1 MTSVRALY
9 DAAHGIVSTYERHL
23 SAAAMLV
30 GFGLDSYTFG
40 RVDRPAA
47 NIVFCAYLTIA
58 FLSIV
63 LAHNLQQRMDR
74 RVARIQKLAAMQNSM
89 RGALNRGGAEA
100 PRPLADVETLPPPP
114 QTKLDTLFEWLP
126 VATQFAL
133 GGLWSG
139 FLVFYGRSAALA
151 ASWPFVLLLA
161 LFLVGNEVF
170 RRYRSRLVFSSLLF
184 FFALYSYAIFVV
196 PVFTKTM
203 GKYTFIGSGILTLL
217 VFYFFLQ
224 VLALAGRERYRQ
236 SRWQIWG
243 GVIAIFA
250 TMNLFYFARLLPPLP
265 LAAADTG
272 VYTDVKHKGESYIVT
287 GEEQPWYVRA
297 GFASPTIRIT
307 DDQPLYLYAA
317 VFAPIKLATRV
328 SHVWQW
334 YDPKREHWMTQSI
347 VSFAING
354 GREGG
359 YRAYS
364 IKRKPKPGEWRVNV
378 ESIDNRLIARVKFI
392 VQQVAA
398 PVPTVTQTLN

>member
-9 DAAHGIVSTYERHL
+9 NAAHGVLSAYERHL

-30 GFGLDSYTFG
+30 GFGLDSFTFG
-40 RVDRPAA
+40 RIDRPAA
-47 NIVFCAYLTIA
+47 NIVFSAYLIVA

-74 RVARIQKLAAMQNSM
+74 RVARVQKLAAMQNSM
-89 RGALNRGGAEA
+89 RGALNRGGSDA
-100 PRPLADVETLPPPP
+100 PRPLGDVETLPPPP
-114 QTKLDTLFEWLP
+114 ETKLDTLFEWLP

-139 FLVFYGRSAALA
+139 FLVFYGRSAAFA
-151 ASWPFVLLLA
+151 ASWPFILLLA
-161 LFLVGNEVF
+161 LFLIGNEVF
-170 RRYRSRLVFSSLLF
+170 RHYRARLVFTSLLF

-196 PVFTKTM
+196 PVFTRTI
-203 GKYTFIGSGILTLL
+203 GKFTFIGSGILAVLI
-217 VFYFFLQ
+217 FYFFLQ
-224 VLALAGRERYRQ
+224 VLAVAGRERYRQ
-236 SRWQIWG
+236 SRWKIVG
-243 GVIAIFA
+243 GAAAILA
-250 TMNLFYFARLLPPLP
+250 VMNAFYFARILPPLP

-272 VYTDVKHKGESYIVT
+272 IYYGVQHKGNDYIVT
-287 GEEQPWYVRA
+287 EDVQPWYVKM
-297 GFASPTIRIT
+297 GFASPTMRVT
-307 DDQPLYLYAA
+307 ADQPLYLYAA

-328 SHVWQW
+328 SHIWQW
-334 YDPKREHWMTQSI
+334 YDPVHKHWMTQSI

-364 IKRKPKPGEWRVNV
+364 IKKKPKPGEWRVNV
-378 ESIDNRLIARVKFI
+378 ESIDHRLIAREKFL
-392 VQQVAA
+392 VEQVAA

>member
-9 DAAHGIVSTYERHL
+9 DAAHGILSVYERHL
-23 SAAAMLV
+23 SAAAMAV

-47 NIVFCAYLTIA
+47 NIVFCVYLTIA
-58 FLSIV
+58 FAAIV
-63 LAHNLQQRMDR
+63 LAHNLQQRTDR
-74 RVARIQKLAAMQNSM
+74 RMARIQKLAAMQASM
-89 RGALNRGGAEA
+89 RGALDRGGADV
-100 PRPLADVETLPPPP
+100 PTLASVETLPPP
-114 QTKLDTLFEWLP
+114 QQSRLDKLLEWLP

-139 FLVFYGRSAALA
+139 FLVFYGRSAAFA
-151 ASWPFVLLLA
+151 AAWPFILLLA
-161 LFLVGNEVF
+161 LFLVGNEMF
-170 RRYRSRLVFSSLLF
+170 RRYRSRLVFTSLLF

-196 PVFTKTM
+196 PVFTKTI
-203 GKYTFIGSGILTLL
+203 GKFTFIGSGMLALL

-236 SRWQIWG
+236 SRWKIVV

-250 TMNLFYFARLLPPLP
+250 VMNLFYFARILPPLP

-272 VYTDVKHKGESYIVT
+272 IYTGVQHKGDDYIVT
-287 GEEQPWYVRA
+287 AETQPWYVRA
-297 GFASPTIRIT
+297 GFASPTMHVT
-307 DDQPLYLYAA
+307 AGQPLYLYAA

-328 SHVWQW
+328 SHIWQW
-334 YDPKREHWMTQSI
+334 YDPVQKHWMTQSI

-354 GREGG
+354 GRDGG

-364 IKRKPKPGEWRVNV
+364 IKKKPKPGAWRVNI
-378 ESIDNRLIARVKFI
+378 ESIDHRLIARVKFL
-392 VQQVAA
+392 VEQVAT
-398 PVPTVTQTLN
+398 PVATVTQTLN

>member
-9 DAAHGIVSTYERHL
+9 DTAHGVVSAYERHL

-47 NIVFCAYLTIA
+47 NIVFSAYLVVA
-58 FLSIV
+58 FFAIV

-74 RVARIQKLAAMQNSM
+74 RVARIQKFAAMQNSM
-89 RGALNRGGAEA
+89 RGALNRGDT
-100 PRPLADVETLPPPP
+100 PRNLADVETLPPPP
-114 QTKLDTLFEWLP
+114 KTKLDTLFEWLP

-139 FLVFYGRSAALA
+139 FLVFYGRSAAFA
-151 ASWPFVLLLA
+151 ASWPFILLLA
-161 LFLVGNEVF
+161 LFLIGNEVF
-170 RRYRSRLVFSSLLF
+170 RRYRSRLVFSTLLF
-184 FFALYSYAIFVV
+184 FFALHSYAIFVV
-196 PVFTKTM
+196 PVFTKTI
-203 GKYTFIGSGILTLL
+203 GKYTFIGSGILALL

-224 VLALAGRERYRQ
+224 VLELAGRERYRQ
-236 SRWQIWG
+236 SRWKIIG

-250 TMNLFYFARLLPPLP
+250 TMNLFYFARVLPPLP
-265 LAAADTG
+265 LAAAETGIYTG
-272 VYTDVKHKGESYIVT
+272 VSHKGNDYIVT
-287 GEEQPWYVRA
+287 AEAQPWYVRA
-297 GFASPTIRIT
+297 GLASPTIHVT
-307 DDQPLYLYAA
+307 TDQPLYLYAA

-328 SHVWQW
+328 THIWQW
-334 YDPKREHWMTQSI
+334 YDPVHEHWMTQSI

-364 IKRKPKPGEWRVNV
+364 VKKKPKAGEWRVNV
-378 ESIDNRLIARVKFI
+378 ESIDRRLIARVKFL
-392 VQQVAA
+392 VDLVPT
-398 PVPTVTQTLN
+398 PVPAVTQTLN

>member
-9 DAAHGIVSTYERHL
+9 DAAHGIISVYERHL
-23 SAAAMLV
+23 SAAAMII

-47 NIVFCAYLTIA
+47 NIVFCIYLAIA
-58 FLSIV
+58 FVAIV

-74 RVARIQKLAAMQNSM
+74 RVARIQKLAAVQNSM
-89 RGALNRGGAEA
+89 RGALNRGGADTA
-100 PRPLADVETLPPPP
+100 RPFDVETLPPPP
-114 QTKLDTLFEWLP
+114 KTKLDTLFEWLP

-151 ASWPFVLLLA
+151 ASWPFILLLA

-203 GKYTFIGSGILTLL
+203 GKYTFIGSGILALL

-236 SRWQIWG
+236 SRWRIWG

-265 LAAADTG
+265 LAAAETGIYTG
-272 VYTDVKHKGESYIVT
+272 VKHQGQSYIVT
-287 GEEQPWYVRA
+287 GEAQPWYIRA
-297 GFASPTIRIT
+297 GFASPTIQIT
-307 DDQPLYLYAA
+307 ADQPLYLYAA

-328 SHVWQW
+328 SHIWQW
-334 YDPKREHWMTQSI
+334 YDPAHKHWMTQSI
-347 VSFAING
+347 VTFAING

-364 IKRKPKPGEWRVNV
+364 IKRKPKAGEWRVNV
-378 ESIDNRLIARVKFI
+378 ESIDHRLIARVKFI
-392 VQQVAA
+392 VQQVGA
-398 PVPTVTQTLN
+398 PVSTITQTLN